1 MVMSSD
7 INNEFIN
14 AIKIANIAAE
24 AFGKTHAD
32 SIEQA
37 LIELHLM
44 GEFNLADNFEEGLKK
59 INEK

>member
-7 INNEFIN
+7 INNQFIN
-14 AIKIANIAAE
+14 TIKIANIAAE

-37 LIELHLM
+37 LI
-44 GEFNLADNFEEGLKK
+44 
-59 INEK
+59 